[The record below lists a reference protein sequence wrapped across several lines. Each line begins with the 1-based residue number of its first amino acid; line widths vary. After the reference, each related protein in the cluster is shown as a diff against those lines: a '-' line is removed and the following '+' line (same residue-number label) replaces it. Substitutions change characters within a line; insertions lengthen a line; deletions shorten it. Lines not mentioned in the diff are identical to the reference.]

1 MASVDPS
8 SLARA
13 AERERLLASMRSP
26 YHRALSCLDLPVA
39 HLVGVVVVF
48 MVTFLNLANFN
59 VAKEVVALDLQVIA
73 KLAVI
78 GCAGLYGF
86 FGAMSDI
93 RTRRILMSFPVFLV
107 VALSGFYLVS
117 SLTSLTPFPSLVSTI
132 ALVAVLLMT
141 VTGMMQLGL
150 VRFLTVS
157 FHGMSW
163 FILFSWFMYFFVPD
177 IGVLFE
183 PTVNGEFTR
192 RMSGLAHPNTL
203 GQYAGLTVVVGVA
216 LYQFYGQRSKW
227 RILIIALAAGAL
239 IASLSRTSLIATAAG
254 LITMNHRWAFSPRNK
269 KWILLGVLSFVP
281 MLLIVSTQVDLGEKI
296 ADKMAIVTKSG
307 DADELTSAT
316 GRAEIWQ
323 YSMKLIS
330 KRPLIGYGA
339 ATSKFYLAEYSSYTH
354 NLLLNI
360 AFSTGVF
367 GGLIGLIMIFYQVAA
382 VVSRTHV
389 IVSAVIVYILVNGLF
404 ENVIFS
410 TIAGMPTL
418 LWVMSMAWYQVRD
431 YNGGEYEVKSVS
443 LRDSF
448 A

>member
-8 SLARA
+8 SLSRA
-13 AERERLLASMRSP
+13 AERERILASMQSP
-26 YHRALSCLDLPVA
+26 YRRVISCLDLPVGQ
-39 HLVGVVVVF
+39 LVGVVVVF

-59 VAKEVVALDLQVIA
+59 VAKEVVAVDFQVLA

-78 GCAGLYGF
+78 ACAGLYGF

-93 RTRRILMSFPVFLV
+93 RIRRILLSFPVFLV
-107 VALSGFYLVS
+107 VALSGFYLLS

-132 ALVAVLLMT
+132 ALVAVLLMA

-150 VRFLTVS
+150 IRFLTVS

-163 FILFSWFMYFFVPD
+163 FVLLSWGVYFFVPE
-177 IGVLFE
+177 IGVLLE
-183 PTVNGEFTR
+183 PTANGEFTR

-203 GQYAGLTVVVGVA
+203 GQYAGLTLVVGVA

-227 RILIIALAAGAL
+227 RIFIIALAAGAL
-239 IASLSRTSLIATAAG
+239 VASLSRTSLVATVMG
-254 LITMNHRWAFSPRNK
+254 LITMNYRWVFSPENK
-269 KWILLGVLSFVP
+269 KWIFLGFAVFVP
-281 MLLIVSTQVDLGEKI
+281 MLLIVSTQIDLGEKL
-296 ADKMAIVTKSG
+296 AEKMTIVTKSG

-323 YSMKLIS
+323 YSMSLIA
-330 KRPLIGYGA
+330 KRPLLGYGA
-339 ATSKFYLAEYSSYTH
+339 ATSKYYLSEYSQYTH

-367 GGLIGLIMIFYQVAA
+367 GGLFGLIMVLFQVAS

-431 YNGGEYEVKSVS
+431 YNGGELQVKPVS